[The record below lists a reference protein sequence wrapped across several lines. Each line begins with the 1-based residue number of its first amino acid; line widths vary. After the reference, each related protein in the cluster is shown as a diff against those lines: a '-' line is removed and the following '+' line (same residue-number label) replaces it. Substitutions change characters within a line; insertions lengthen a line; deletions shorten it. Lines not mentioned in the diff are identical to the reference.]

1 MATGQQHAHPTSAQ
15 YVKIAVVLFILT
27 AIEVALFY
35 VDEAV
40 NLGAAEPTLLIILAL
55 LKFVIVVGW
64 YMHLRFEKS
73 TLTRFFTAGFVLA
86 IILYAV
92 VLAAF
97 GVLALSS

>member
-73 TLTRFFTAGFVLA
+73 TLTRFFTAGFILA

-97 GVLALSS
+97 GVLALRS